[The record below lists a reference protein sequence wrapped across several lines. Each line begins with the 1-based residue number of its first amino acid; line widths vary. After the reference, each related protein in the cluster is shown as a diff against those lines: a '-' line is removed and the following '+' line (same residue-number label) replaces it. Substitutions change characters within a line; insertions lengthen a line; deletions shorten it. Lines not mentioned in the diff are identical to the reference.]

1 MNYHDAIVR
10 SLTQELTRTV
20 RKYDGTITVATAVG
34 CLEIVKQALIL
45 EHSYPGDDLGAKK
58 EEETND

>member
-10 SLTQELTRTV
+10 SLTQAIAETV

-34 CLEIVKQALIL
+34 CLEIVKQSLIL
-45 EHSYPGDDLGAKK
+45 EHSYGGDDLGDTKK
-58 EEETND
+58 EKVKK